1 MMHCQIQG
9 TSKSRTVGCIRQNVA
24 VHAMRGRQTVRKPS
38 SGFTLIELL
47 VVIAVIAIL
56 ASILFPVF
64 SQARGRAQQARCLS
78 NLKQLG
84 LACLMYADDWRGVL
98 PYPGGDTR
106 APAWDEDV
114 NGGLDRYMTNKSAGD
129 TVWRCP
135 LGKKPTVTAT
145 TGRGASMGRSYC
157 FNDYIRP
164 YNQGRGNWP
173 TRGMSTSQFQN
184 ASRTIL
190 IFETFQDATPEA
202 YAFRNGSPHFSG
214 PAGLPICMHNGKMNV
229 VFGDGHA
236 AAVFPP
242 DTWSSAYFGS
252 YLPRPGSTRGTYV
265 RGNYTGEMP
274 DMWVPFWPYQ
284 NYPSQ

>member
-1 MMHCQIQG
+1 MR
-9 TSKSRTVGCIRQNVA
+9 TARKS
-24 VHAMRGRQTVRKPS
+24 PD
-38 SGFTLIELL
+38 GFTLIELL

-64 SQARGRAQQARCLS
+64 SQARNRAQQARCLS

-106 APAWDEDV
+106 APAWDEDT
-114 NGGLDRYMTNKSAGD
+114 NGGLDRYMSNKSAGE

-135 LGKKPTVTAT
+135 LGKRPSVTAT
-145 TGRGASMGRSYC
+145 DGRGARDRKSVV
-157 FNDYIRP
+157 FNDYVRP

-173 TRGMSTSQFQN
+173 EKGMNTSQF
-184 ASRTIL
+184 ASSARTIL

-202 YAFRNGSPHFSG
+202 YAYRNGSPQFAG
-214 PAGLPICMHNGKMNV
+214 PAGLPVCMHAGRMNV
-229 VFGDGHA
+229 VFGDGHS

-242 DTWSSAYFGS
+242 DTWSSTLYGS
-252 YLPRPGSTRGTYV
+252 YLAKFGATRATYA
-265 RGNYTGEMP
+265 RGNYTGELP
-274 DMWVPFWPYQ
+274 DMWVPSWPYQ